1 MALLMHIYLPS
12 TVAHDTIGKN
22 SRECDMKDTK
32 AKPSEVFNLAKSALE
47 NAKVFKG
54 LPLQYV
60 DELAGYARIET
71 FDQKTCL
78 LNHNETWGHLYFVAE
93 GYVIARQ
100 RSASGDV
107 SQMFPVM
114 PGRWISFGSVMTK
127 RPVDYELWAAAG
139 STLFAIPSEK
149 VRDVAKA
156 WSQLY
161 IQIIEEINT
170 LFLLAH
176 HYIWNNML
184 LKAEKKTA
192 SHLILL
198 ANMYEQH
205 DWEELTISQ
214 EQMSRSFG
222 ISRQT
227 LSRHLQRLKKLGF
240 LEINYGKVSIIDKRS
255 MTEFCRI

>member
-1 MALLMHIYLPS
+1 MALLMHIHLPS

-22 SRECDMKDTK
+22 SWECDMKDTK

-60 DELAGYARIET
+60 EELAGYARIET

-93 GYVIARQ
+93 GYVVARQ
-100 RSASGDV
+100 RSATGDV

-114 PGRWISFGSVMTK
+114 PGRWISFGSVMTS

-139 STLFAIPSEK
+139 SKFYTIPSNII
-149 VRDVAKA
+149 RNVAKA
-156 WSQLY
+156 WPQLY

-176 HYIWNNML
+176 HYIWSNML

-198 ANMYEQH
+198 ANMYEH
-205 DWEELTISQ
+205 LDREEFSISQ

-240 LEINYGKVSIIDKRS
+240 LEIYYGKVSIIDKPKL
-255 MTEFCRI
+255 TQFCSV

>member
-1 MALLMHIYLPS
+1 M
-12 TVAHDTIGKN
+12 N
-22 SRECDMKDTK
+22 DTK
-32 AKPSEVFNLAKSALE
+32 AKPSKVFDLAKSALE
-47 NAKVFKG
+47 NARVFKG
-54 LPLQYV
+54 LPTKYV
-60 DELAGYARIET
+60 DELARFARIET
-71 FDQKTCL
+71 FNQKTCL
-78 LNHNETWGHLYFVAE
+78 LNHNETWGHLYFVSE
-93 GYVIARQ
+93 GYVIVRQ

-198 ANMYEQH
+198 ANMYERH
-205 DWEELTISQ
+205 DREEFSISQ
-214 EQMSRSFG
+214 DQMSRSFG

-240 LEINYGKVSIIDKRS
+240 LKINYGKVSIIDKPN
-255 MTEFCRI
+255 MTEFCSV

>member
-1 MALLMHIYLPS
+1 M
-12 TVAHDTIGKN
+12 N
-22 SRECDMKDTK
+22 DTK
-32 AKPSEVFNLAKSALE
+32 SAPSNVFNLAKAALE
-47 NAKVFKG
+47 SAKVFRGMPAHHVK
-54 LPLQYV
+54 
-60 DELAGYARIET
+60 ELAQFARVET

-78 LNHNETWGHLYFVAE
+78 LNHSEVWNYLYFVAE
-93 GYVIARQ
+93 GYVVARQ
-100 RSASGDV
+100 RSATGDV

-139 STLFAIPSEK
+139 STFFAIPSEK

-156 WSQLY
+156 WPQLY
-161 IQIIEEINT
+161 IQIIEDINT
-170 LFLLAH
+170 LFIMAH

-184 LKAEKKTA
+184 LKGERKTA

-198 ANMYEQH
+198 ANMYEHH
-205 DWEELTISQ
+205 DREEFSISQ

-240 LEINYGKVSIIDKRS
+240 LEIYYGKVSIIDKPKL
-255 MTEFCRI
+255 TQFCSV